1 MKFQFPSFIRFAAI
15 LPAALHVSAQASAQ
29 NVFRQDILVGTNRL
43 AERDLY
49 ATVLNFPEKVGHVYP
64 DFENG
69 LIQAVSEFDDAD
81 AFGLSS
87 KGELW
92 VYDLKADKIRWS
104 SKIRFANNAV
114 YGINGIF
121 VENPGN
127 KALGYNAATGKRE
140 WKAYHDIYFLDRPS
154 RIAVGYETR
163 GAYGSKSM
171 LSGIDMDTGE
181 TLWYRKIQKEL
192 GWNELLQL
200 TDSVYL
206 VMAGGLHS
214 VNIFNGRGWSY
225 KTRTGERNR
234 PTKGLG
240 LGRGLGVFKGDMVS
254 NLIYDTTDVY
264 FASKERIVRLSA
276 AYGKPVWISEY
287 PDDIAGNSIIFAG
300 DSLIHMVNRG
310 MAMTPYGPVKH
321 GFPFLAAY
329 RKDSG
334 HPVYFTG
341 IEDSEAPVLSY
352 DRRNGHI
359 LLLTPDRIEKH
370 SLSTGDLLRSEN
382 FEGEDYGS
390 PLQFLDTRSL
400 YSKTLEGRYETLHH
414 QAPDLAFAL
423 FDYGVILALNP
434 DLTVAYTLQ
443 IEQIWLRYLEQGGL
457 SFISDGE
464 RTMVIRDA
472 DSKHIAEL
480 LIPDNAGFFGS
491 NLVYSIENQVY
502 LLDLSGLMSKAA
514 R

>member
-1 MKFQFPSFIRFAAI
+1 MKFQSARSIQFAAV
-15 LPAALHVSAQASAQ
+15 LLAGLNVPAQGHAQE
-29 NVFRQDILVGTNRL
+29 VFRQDILVGTDRL
-43 AERDLY
+43 AGRDLY
-49 ATVLNFPEKVGHVYP
+49 ATVLNFPDKVGHVYP
-64 DFENG
+64 DLENG

-87 KGELW
+87 KGDLW
-92 VYDLKADKIRWS
+92 VYDLKADKMRWS

-114 YGINGIF
+114 YGIEGVF

-127 KALGYNAATGKRE
+127 KAFGYDAATGKRQ
-140 WKAYHDIYFLDRPS
+140 WKAYHDIYFLDGPS

-163 GAYGSKSM
+163 GAYGSKNM

-200 TDSVYL
+200 SDSVYL
-206 VMAGGLHS
+206 VMAAGLHS
-214 VNIFNGRGWSY
+214 VNIFNGGGWSY

-234 PTKGLG
+234 PSKGLG

-276 AYGKPVWISEY
+276 ADGKPVWISEY
-287 PDDIAGNSIIFAG
+287 PDDIAGNSIIFTG

-321 GFPFLAAY
+321 GLPFLAAY

-341 IEDSEAPVLSY
+341 TKDSEVPVLSY

-359 LLLTPDRIEKH
+359 LLLTPDYIEKR
-370 SLSTGDLLRSEN
+370 SLSSGGLLRSEN
-382 FEGEDYGS
+382 FEDEDYGS

-400 YSKTLEGRYETLHH
+400 YSKTLDGKYETLH
-414 QAPDLAFAL
+414 QQSP
-423 FDYGVILALNP
+423 
-434 DLTVAYTLQ
+434 
-443 IEQIWLRYLEQGGL
+443 
-457 SFISDGE
+457 
-464 RTMVIRDA
+464 
-472 DSKHIAEL
+472 
-480 LIPDNAGFFGS
+480 
-491 NLVYSIENQVY
+491 
-502 LLDLSGLMSKAA
+502 
-514 R
+514 